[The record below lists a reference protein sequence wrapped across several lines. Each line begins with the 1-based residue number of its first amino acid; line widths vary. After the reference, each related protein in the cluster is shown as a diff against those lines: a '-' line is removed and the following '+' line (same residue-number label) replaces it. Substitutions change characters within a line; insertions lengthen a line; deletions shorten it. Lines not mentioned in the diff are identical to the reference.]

1 MSAHDHTHGH
11 GKGHAQGHHR
21 NYVKIWGILM
31 VLLVVSVV
39 GPMTGIRVVMLLT
52 AFGVAAVKAYIVAK
66 NFMHLD
72 VEKPIIRWAL
82 GLSVVFMVLMYAG
95 IAPDVQKSS
104 GQNWRKDE
112 GFHHLPPQP
121 DHGSLHHEELETKSP
136 EQKDAAR
143 EQHSGATGH

>member
-1 MSAHDHTHGH
+1 MSAHDSTHGH
-11 GKGHAQGHHR
+11 GKGHHR

-95 IAPDVQKSS
+95 IAPDVQKSE

-121 DHGSLHHEELETKSP
+121 EHGLHHEEVETMSGDVRRAAKHLEQVPDSL
-136 EQKDAAR
+136 
-143 EQHSGATGH
+143 